1 MHLHLHIGLLS
12 DPAVQ
17 RVAEGAGRS
26 AAQVS
31 LRHSLQRGCAVL
43 ARSTTPAR
51 IDENAKLFDF
61 EIPSVL

>member
-1 MHLHLHIGLLS
+1 M
-12 DPAVQ
+12 Q